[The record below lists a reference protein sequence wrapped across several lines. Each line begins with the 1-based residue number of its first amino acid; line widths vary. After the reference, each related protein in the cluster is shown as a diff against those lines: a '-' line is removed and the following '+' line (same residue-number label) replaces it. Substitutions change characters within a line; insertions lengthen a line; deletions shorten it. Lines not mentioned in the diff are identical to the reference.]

1 MTTNAAATKTKTRK
15 IGELSPPREISD
27 NTKLR
32 RAWCAEQVAANTSA
46 GKSAKVIGKGSYE
59 TVALYEHTEVEG
71 RERFRGT
78 CQVCGGAQV
87 IDGGVLVLHGYNRPG
102 YGYVVGRCPGVNE
115 VPLQTSDALTTAYK
129 MQAQDDLVKANAALV
144 AAKAVSEQTS
154 DALYPRHDG
163 NMVNAERGAHAAHP
177 RLVKAN
183 RYGDATAAEQTTY
196 DEALQVWAKAWPLTA
211 AHSQAKQVEQDAQ
224 STVYKVEGWL
234 RHLVDLLAL
243 NLVGTPLQREVV
255 A

>member
-15 IGELSPPREISD
+15 IGELSPPRDIVD

-71 RERFRGT
+71 RERFRGN

-87 IDGGVLVLHGYNRPG
+87 VDGGKLVLHGYNRPG
-102 YGYVVGRCPGVNE
+102 YGYVVGRCPGTAE
-115 VPLQTSDALTTAYK
+115 VPLQVSDALTMAYR
-129 MQAQDDLVKANAALV
+129 MQAREQLAALETVLAAATIV
-144 AAKAVSEQTS
+144 AKQAG
-154 DALYPRHDG
+154 DALYPRVDG
-163 NMVNAERGAHAAHP
+163 RMENAEPGAYAAAP
-177 RLVKAN
+177 KLVKAN
-183 RYGDATAAEQTTY
+183 RWSEPTADEQAAYDAARAE
-196 DEALQVWAKAWPLTA
+196 WAKQWPLTA
-211 AHSQAKQVEQDAQ
+211 ANSEAKRAEQEAQ
-224 STVYKVEGWL
+224 TNVHKAGGWL
-234 RHLVDLLAL
+234 RHLNDLLAL